1 MDMFRDLWPMYREP
15 IKADKGRRGSFEK
28 IAKSKNTKRTK
39 KAGKKK

>member
-1 MDMFRDLWPMYREP
+1 MIRGLWPIWP
-15 IKADKGRRGSFEK
+15 DPVPADKGRRESFEK